1 MIGHQTATTAEEL
14 ERLCDLLENET
25 QFYRKLWRLAVHQNT
40 LMREQKTEELEQN
53 THEWEQTL
61 PEVERL
67 RRDRELLQREMA
79 HQHGWPREVETL
91 EEWASR
97 NGHPEAERLV
107 SIREEWRK
115 VASELQRQNTLNG
128 ELARFCLDLVSD
140 EAEMFRR
147 AVQED
152 QGGSYDGN
160 GQRQGGAGGVVTH
173 RA

>member
-53 THEWEQTL
+53 TREWEQTL
-61 PEVERL
+61 PEVE
-67 RRDRELLQREMA
+67 
-79 HQHGWPREVETL
+79 PF